1 LSILHGELERLV
13 DGAGRSE
20 ADRAQF
26 DRMLDE
32 VVRLARIVDG
42 LTFLTKA
49 DSNLVALAKEPVD
62 LRSLVLNAVEDTSA
76 LGAERGITATA
87 GRCDEVVWQGDR
99 HRLRQLLVILCDNA
113 LKYNREGGSVEVS
126 VEQLEEGSVLRVE
139 NTGPGIPAVEHA
151 RVFERFYRGA
161 GVQAEGTE
169 GCGLGLSI
177 AWWIAA
183 AHGALLGFESVQ
195 DRTVFN
201 VRMDDMKS

>member
-1 LSILHGELERLV
+1 
-13 DGAGRSE
+13 
-20 ADRAQF
+20 
-26 DRMLDE
+26 
-32 VVRLARIVDG
+32 
-42 LTFLTKA
+42 
-49 DSNLVALAKEPVD
+49 
-62 LRSLVLNAVEDTSA
+62 
-76 LGAERGITATA
+76 
-87 GRCDEVVWQGDR
+87 
-99 HRLRQLLVILCDNA
+99 
-113 LKYNREGGSVEVS
+113 VEVS